1 MAPPKFDD
9 LGKAGNDLFD
19 KNYDF
24 GKVKFEL
31 KNKNDGMDLVV
42 KGDQNVASSAIKGS
56 VESNFKCAFS
66 GFDVK
71 KTWHT
76 TNSLDLEFSKSGLAA
91 GLGKTTL
98 TASFSP
104 DGGFA
109 PGAFKQNVSKDNLNL
124 NLKSSMSA
132 APKISMDAVLAHK
145 NFNFGVST
153 GYCVKK
159 GACTGKNVAFALQQ
173 GNINAVLKSAC
184 DSDASL
190 TVFNKL
196 NDKAVMA
203 VSANYGPNATS
214 MGVAYKTNACAG
226 VTAQYKLMNNGRFGL
241 SYASKLAA
249 CDLTV
254 SADVDLLN
262 LQAGGH
268 KFGSAF
274 KFAL

>member
-56 VESNFKCAFS
+56 VESNFKCGFS

-76 TNSLDLEFSKSGLAA
+76 TNSLDMEFSKSKLAA

-98 TASFSP
+98 TAAFSP
-104 DGGFA
+104 DGGFV
-109 PGAFKQNVSKDNLNL
+109 PGKFKQNISKDNLNL
-124 NLKSSMSA
+124 NINSTMAA
-132 APKISMDAVLAHK
+132 APKIGLDAVFAHK
-145 NFNFGVST
+145 NFNLGFST

-159 GACTGKNVAFALQQ
+159 SACTGKNVAFAMQQ
-173 GNINAVLKSAC
+173 GNINAVLKSTC
-184 DSDASL
+184 NSDAAL

-203 VSANYGPNATS
+203 VSANYSADATS
-214 MGVAYKTNACAG
+214 MGVAYKTTACEG
-226 VTAQYKLMNNGRFGL
+226 VTAQYKLMNSGRFGL

-254 SADVDLLN
+254 SADVDLMN
-262 LQAGGH
+262 LQSGGH

>member
-9 LGKAGNDLFD
+9 LGKAGNDLFE

-31 KNKNDGMDLVV
+31 KNKNEGMDLVI

-56 VESNFKCAFS
+56 VESNFKCSFS
-66 GFDVK
+66 GMDVK

-76 TNSLDLEFSKSGLAA
+76 HNALDIEVAKSGLAS
-91 GLGKTTL
+91 GLGKTVL
-98 TASFSP
+98 TASFTP
-104 DGGFA
+104 DGGVA
-109 PGAFKQNVSKDNLNL
+109 LGKFKQNISKDNLNL
-124 NLKSSMSA
+124 NVNSTMAA
-132 APKISMDAVLAHK
+132 APKIGMDAVFAHK
-145 NFNFGVST
+145 NFNVGFST

-159 GACTGKNVAFALQQ
+159 SACTGQNVAFAMQQ
-173 GNINAVLKSAC
+173 GAINAVLKSSC
-184 DSDASL
+184 KSDAAL

-196 NDKAVMA
+196 NDQSVLA
-203 VSANYGPNATS
+203 VSANYSAEATS
-214 MGVAYKTNACAG
+214 MGVAYKTTACTG
-226 VTAQYKLMNNGRFGL
+226 VTAQYKLMNSGRFGA

-254 SADVDLLN
+254 SADIDLLN
-262 LQAGGH
+262 LQGGGH

>member
-1 MAPPKFDD
+1 MGLISRVSSRTYREECKLYYNFKMAPPKFDD

-76 TNSLDLEFSKSGLAA
+76 SNSLDMEFSKSGIAA

-109 PGAFKQNVSKDNLNL
+109 PGAFKQNISKD
-124 NLKSSMSA
+124 
-132 APKISMDAVLAHK
+132 
-145 NFNFGVST
+145 
-153 GYCVKK
+153 
-159 GACTGKNVAFALQQ
+159 
-173 GNINAVLKSAC
+173 
-184 DSDASL
+184 
-190 TVFNKL
+190 
-196 NDKAVMA
+196 
-203 VSANYGPNATS
+203 TS
-214 MGVAYKTNACAG
+214 MPFSNLPVTVMLHSPFSTN
-226 VTAQYKLMNNGRFGL
+226 
-241 SYASKLAA
+241 
-249 CDLTV
+249 
-254 SADVDLLN
+254 
-262 LQAGGH
+262 
-268 KFGSAF
+268 
-274 KFAL
+274 

>member
-56 VESNFKCAFS
+56 VESNFKCKFS

-76 TNSLDLEFSKSGLAA
+76 TNNLDIEMSKSGLAS

-98 TASFSP
+98 TAAFSP
-104 DGGFA
+104 DGGFV
-109 PGAFKQNVSKDNLNL
+109 PGKLKQNISKDNLNL
-124 NLKSSMSA
+124 NFNSTLAA
-132 APKISMDAVLAHK
+132 APKIGLDVVLAHK

-159 GACTGKNVAFALQQ
+159 GDLTGKNVAFGLQQ
-173 GNINAVLKSAC
+173 GNINAVLKSTC
-184 DSDASL
+184 NSDVAL

-203 VSANYGPNATS
+203 VQANYSADATS
-214 MGVAYKTNACAG
+214 MGVAYKTTACQG
-226 VTAQYKLMNNGRFGL
+226 VTAQYKLMNSGRFGL

-262 LQAGGH
+262 LQGGGH